1 MRIVWVIALVLGAL
15 CAPVRAGSPKDKG
28 DEHGQRER
36 MERIRE
42 LYAKADYEGV
52 RTELL
57 AAYDEAPE
65 PALLFALGQVELNL
79 GNYKS
84 AIEYYEKFIAT
95 RPADDQVALAQQGIG
110 AARFRLSEPEREPSP
125 PTPLEP
131 TVPVVRA
138 GHETPEEPPP
148 PKKRWTV
155 THTGFVAFGSAA
167 VLLGAGLLYYSH
179 SLGNDR
185 SGSLMDYDHRLAQA
199 RTTRWTGIGIAAAGT
214 LIIGVT
220 LAW

>member
-1 MRIVWVIALVLGAL
+1 MKRVRVSLTVIALVVATLCTPAL
-15 CAPVRAGSPKDKG
+15 ADKSKD
-28 DEHGQRER
+28 RR
-36 MERIRE
+36 MDRIRD

-57 AAYDEAPE
+57 AAYDDAPE

-84 AIEYYEKFIAT
+84 AIDYYEKFIAT
-95 RPADDQVALAQQGIG
+95 HPADDQVALAQQGIG
-110 AARFRLSEPEREPSP
+110 AARFRLTEPEREPPP

-131 TVPVVRA
+131 TPA
-138 GHETPEEPPP
+138 EPAEKPEPPAR
-148 PKKRWTV
+148 KRWTV
-155 THTGFVAFGSAA
+155 THTGFAAFGGAA

-179 SLGNDR
+179 SLGNDH
-185 SGSLMDYDHRLAQA
+185 GGTLMEYDRRLDQA
-199 RTTRWTGIGIAAAGT
+199 RTTRWTGLGIAAAGT
-214 LIIGVT
+214 LIVGVT

>member
-1 MRIVWVIALVLGAL
+1 MKCVWVIAFVVGTL
-15 CAPVRAGSPKDKG
+15 CAPARADTAKDM
-28 DEHGQRER
+28 R
-36 MERIRE
+36 MGRIRE

-52 RTELL
+52 RAELL
-57 AAYDEAPE
+57 AAYEDKPE

-84 AIEYYEKFIAT
+84 AIDYYEKFIAT

-110 AARFRLSEPEREPSP
+110 AARFRLAEPEREREPLP

-131 TVPVVRA
+131 TGPGGSEESAERPAEKPDRPA
-138 GHETPEEPPP
+138 G
-148 PKKRWTV
+148 KRWTV
-155 THTGFVAFGSAA
+155 THTGFAAFGGAA

-179 SLGNDR
+179 SLGNDH
-185 SGSLMDYDHRLAQA
+185 GGTLMEYDRRLDQA
-199 RTTRWTGIGIAAAGT
+199 RTTRWTALGIAAAGT
-214 LIIGVT
+214 LIVGVT

>member
-1 MRIVWVIALVLGAL
+1 MKWVCVIALVAATLCTPAL
-15 CAPVRAGSPKDKG
+15 ADTAKDK
-28 DEHGQRER
+28 R
-36 MERIRE
+36 MGRIRE

-52 RTELL
+52 RAELL
-57 AAYDEAPE
+57 EAYEDAPE

-110 AARFRLSEPEREPSP
+110 AARFRLSEPEREPPP

-131 TVPVVRA
+131 TGPVASGERDPV
-138 GHETPEEPPP
+138 ETPDQPAG
-148 PKKRWTV
+148 KRWTV
-155 THTGFVAFGSAA
+155 THTGFVAFGGAA
-167 VLLGAGLLYYSH
+167 MLLGAGLLYYSH

-185 SGSLMDYDHRLAQA
+185 GGTLMEYDRRLDQA
-199 RTTRWTGIGIAAAGT
+199 RTTRWAALGVAAAGT
-214 LIIGVT
+214 LIVGVT